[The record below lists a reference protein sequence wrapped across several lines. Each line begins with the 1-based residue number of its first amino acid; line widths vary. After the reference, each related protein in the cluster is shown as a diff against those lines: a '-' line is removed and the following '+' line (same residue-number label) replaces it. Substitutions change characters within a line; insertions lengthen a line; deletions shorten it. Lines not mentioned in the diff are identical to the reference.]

1 MCEKIRK
8 QIQINHNNPGLLLN
22 EILCLCLLWQNLH
35 FAISIQQYDSE
46 KKKKELWTKRIFRT
60 GPSFLSPVE
69 PAPDVFLL
77 PGQDKPKLISPTFV

>member
-46 KKKKELWTKRIFRT
+46 KKKKRT
-60 GPSFLSPVE
+60 L
-69 PAPDVFLL
+69 
-77 PGQDKPKLISPTFV
+77 DKTDF